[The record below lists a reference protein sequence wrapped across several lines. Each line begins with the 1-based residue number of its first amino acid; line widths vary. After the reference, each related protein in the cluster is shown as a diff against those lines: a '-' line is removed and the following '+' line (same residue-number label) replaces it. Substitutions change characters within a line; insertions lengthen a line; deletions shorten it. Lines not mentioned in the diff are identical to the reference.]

1 MDGARRDELVLQA
14 LETELCGVRV
24 YQTALRC
31 ARNESLR
38 EEWMRYLEQTE
49 HHARIVR
56 DLCSALGLDP
66 EIETAGRRVARY
78 AGDALVAAMELAL
91 DSGDATGAELVA
103 AECVLDAETKDHAQW
118 ARMGEL
124 GREEGPDADAL
135 AAAHEETAEEEDEHL
150 VHARG
155 WVRELWRDALGLPAA
170 LPPPEER
177 GEAML
182 IRDAARARSPQQR
195 RSA

>member
-66 EIETAGRRVARY
+66 EIETAGRR
-78 AGDALVAAMELAL
+78 
-91 DSGDATGAELVA
+91 GA
-103 AECVLDAETKDHAQW
+103 
-118 ARMGEL
+118 
-124 GREEGPDADAL
+124 P
-135 AAAHEETAEEEDEHL
+135 
-150 VHARG
+150 
-155 WVRELWRDALGLPAA
+155 
-170 LPPPEER
+170 
-177 GEAML
+177 
-182 IRDAARARSPQQR
+182 
-195 RSA
+195 